1 MQQGEVKK
9 PPRCAPCACAPNCTT
24 PTVKRKGPALTQLK
38 MPACGVSIER
48 QSGVALPPKDGID
61 DDRAQSRDQSDRD
74 PATSEPT
81 RPGKTRILDEL
92 CATTRLV
99 SRSCPQGAAR
109 RPAAAGGAAQDSTVT
124 AIRPES
130 GCGADLLPGHFSKPT
145 EARVGVSAFFVACV
159 SQDQPAAIRASAT
172 RIYRTVLY
180 SHPWRVPRE

>member
-1 MQQGEVKK
+1 MGLTMTERKAVTKAIAT
-9 PPRCAPCACAPNCTT
+9 RY
-24 PTVKRKGPALTQLK
+24 KRADKA
-38 MPACGVSIER
+38 
-48 QSGVALPPKDGID
+48 
-61 DDRAQSRDQSDRD
+61 
-74 PATSEPT
+74 
-81 RPGKTRILDEL
+81 GKTRILDEL